1 MLHGETIHSPAPWDV
16 PFWDPSHFVFFSV
29 LYAVLGL
36 LCLGLVIIFV
46 RSYFDVQKHDAQ

>member
-36 LCLGLVIIFV
+36 LCLGLAIIFV
-46 RSYFDVQKHDAQ
+46 KSYFDVQKHEAH